1 MKILSAAW
9 IRLVRHECFQ
19 NMGEAHNALLE
30 NLMARWLRQSVGQL
44 KADDS
49 GPLHPEQGGI
59 CERETRLNEGPDGD
73 FGRKN

>member
-1 MKILSAAW
+1 M
-9 IRLVRHECFQ
+9 
-19 NMGEAHNALLE
+19 
-30 NLMARWLRQSVGQL
+30 GQL

-49 GPLHPEQGGI
+49 GPLYPEQGGI